1 MNWKALAQKLDKL
14 GVLDALS
21 ARTPKLVTTILAL
34 ESGTACPI
42 CPRCDCTL
50 DREYMKYCDRCGQ
63 RLSWDVF
70 DSAAI
75 IFAPRK
81 KKYE

>member
-1 MNWKALAQKLDKL
+1 MNWKALVQKLDRV
-14 GVLDALS
+14 GVLDAWA
-21 ARTPKLVTTILAL
+21 ARQPKLVTTILAMD
-34 ESGTACPI
+34 SGTSAPI

-50 DREYMKYCDRCGQ
+50 DREYMQYCDRCGQ